1 MAYPDSV
8 ERTAFLIWFEHG
20 RNCAGVVDQLRES
33 DYYRQLA
40 GITADDE
47 IPKVTTIKNWER
59 EHMWELRALDA
70 MREVLPQK
78 LAGAGTYV
86 AYRTSDAAV
95 KLGEMMDKEVLTS
108 SDKIRQGICVDI
120 LRAGGVYENVAQYAR
135 PIIKQS
141 IEARDLTTP
150 EAIRDAEL
158 EALRA
163 INDVD

>member
-86 AYRTSDAAV
+86 AYRTHDAAL
-95 KLGEMMDKEVLTS
+95 KLGEMMDKEVLTP
-108 SDKIRQGICVDI
+108 SDKIRHGICMDV
-120 LRAGGVYENVAQYAR
+120 LRTGGVADNVAQYAR
-135 PIIKQS
+135 PIIKQA
-141 IEARDLTTP
+141 INARELTTID
-150 EAIRDAEL
+150 EIRDAEL
-158 EALRA
+158 QALRSM
-163 INDVD
+163 NDE